1 VRVFKGNGG
10 KDMTTL
16 TDFGRGNFNGDDLS
30 VGDLI
35 LFDNFGG
42 KAIWLE
48 NGNGGLL
55 PTSPNGIN
63 LPFTGPTWHIV
74 AAADFDGGMPSKP
87 VVPLGD
93 TNPNWASDLLWQNDN
108 GNLALWQSTGS
119 NVNPFAPGTFN
130 QTNLPNPGVGWHVAS
145 TNDFDGNGAADILFQ
160 HSTGALAIWEFQSF
174 NGTGQ
179 GNVLGGAPVIK
190 PGGQLNVD
198 QNPGAT
204 WQVVGT
210 GDIDNDL
217 KAGIVFQNSVTNDIA
232 VWESPTQ
239 VGGQIHF
246 NIQSNL
252 PNPTAGWHVVG
263 MGHITG
269 TAFGPG
275 DDIVLQHDNGSIA
288 IWELTV
294 VGNQVVRNNP
304 GGDDPT
310 GFNLGNPGPGW
321 HVVGVRDINDD
332 FRADLLLQNDNG
344 AAAVWD
350 NIQFTPGTTNG
361 THDGFNFTPQ
371 PNPSGHLDWH
381 IA

>member
-1 VRVFKGNGG
+1 
-10 KDMTTL
+10 MTTL

-108 GNLALWQSTGS
+108 GDLALWQSTGS

-130 QTNLPNPGVGWHVAS
+130 QTNLPNPGPGWHVAS

-160 HSTGALAIWEFQSF
+160 NVAGNLAIWEFQSL
-174 NGTGQ
+174 NPANILQ
-179 GNVLGGAPVIK
+179 GAPVIK

-198 QNPGAT
+198 QNPGPT
-204 WQVVGT
+204 WHVVAT
-210 GDIDNDL
+210 GDINGDFM
-217 KAGIVFQNSVTNDIA
+217 AGIVFQNSVTNGIA
-232 VWESPTQ
+232 VWENPTQ

-252 PNPTAGWHVVG
+252 PDPGAGWHVVG
-263 MGHITG
+263 MGNTTE
-269 TAFGPG
+269 TAFTPG
-275 DDIVLQHDNGSIA
+275 DDIVLQNDNGLIA
-288 IWELTV
+288 IWQLQV
-294 VGNQVVRNNP
+294 NGLGNQVVRQ
-304 GGDDPT
+304 GT
-310 GFNLGNPGPGW
+310 GFDLGNPGAGW
-321 HVVGVRDINDD
+321 RVVAVRDMNSDG
-332 FRADLLLQNDNG
+332 RADILLQNDNG

-350 NIQFTPGTTNG
+350 NIQQTPNTSNG
-361 THDGFNFTPQ
+361 THDGFNFNPQ

-381 IA
+381 IV